1 MSSQQTYMPEKLKYV
16 EIKPRLRED
25 LEDALSGSDENEIC
39 DALYSAAQH
48 EPDWRWSQ
56 QQCLKMLNHE
66 SLPVRSAALI
76 AIGEIAL
83 FRGCL
88 DLEAVL
94 PEMHRVARDP
104 ALAPFAEDALDDIRA
119 AKLLQ

>member
-1 MSSQQTYMPEKLKYV
+1 MPEKLKYV